1 MTTFT
6 AWKFETVDGAET
18 ASGIL
23 REAAGE
29 GLIKIED
36 YAVVEWT
43 AGDDR
48 PKVKYEHR
56 DDWRATGWGALLGAL
71 AGVLFFLPLIGAA
84 AGAAIGLLVK
94 RMDDAGISKEQ
105 LDRIGKEVVP
115 GTSALFVVNSEA
127 ETDRDRLAERFHGLN
142 GTLIASNL
150 VSVDEDTVRQ
160 SFQD

>member
-6 AWKFETVDGAET
+6 AWKFETVEGAET
-18 ASGIL
+18 ATGIL
-23 REAAGE
+23 REAADE

-36 YAVVEWT
+36 YAVIEWT
-43 AGDDR
+43 PGEDR

-56 DDWRATGWGALLGAL
+56 DDWRATGWGALLGGL

-94 RMDDAGISKEQ
+94 KMDDAGISKEQ

-115 GTSALFVVNSEA
+115 GTSALFVVNT
-127 ETDRDRLAERFHGLN
+127 ETDRDRLAERFHGV
-142 GTLIASNL
+142 GATLIASNL
-150 VSVDEDTVRQ
+150 VSVDEDTVRKA
-160 SFQD
+160 FEG

>member
-36 YAVVEWT
+36 YAVIEWT
-43 AGDDR
+43 TGEDR

-56 DDWRATGWGALLGAL
+56 DDWRASGWGALLGAL
-71 AGVLFFLPLIGAA
+71 VGVLFFLPLIGAA
-84 AGAAIGLLVK
+84 AGAAIALLVK
-94 RMDDAGISKEQ
+94 KMDAVGITKEQ
-105 LDRIGKEVVP
+105 LDRIGKEVTP
-115 GTSALFVVNSEA
+115 GTSALFVVNT
-127 ETDRDRLAERFHGLN
+127 ETDRDRLAEHFHGLN

-150 VSVDEDTVRQ
+150 VGVDEDTVRQ
-160 SFQD
+160 AFEG